1 MFHPILRLPGFIQ
14 VSTVMDPAERPVPA
28 GKTVAS
34 PAPSRVRLAPVA
46 SLVRE
51 VFPKYVDVAVDDAGL
66 TLFHPVEPDA
76 ASEDVLLASRLS
88 TRLFVTIAA
97 AAGGGGSSATSEEVV
112 RANNATNAA
121 SLRPPRDTLL
131 YSVAN
136 I

>member
-1 MFHPILRLPGFIQ
+1 MI
-14 VSTVMDPAERPVPA
+14 
-28 GKTVAS
+28 K
-34 PAPSRVRLAPVA
+34 LAPVA

-51 VFPKYVDVAVDDAGL
+51 ALPKNVEVAVDEAGL
-66 TLFHPVEPDA
+66 TLFQPVAPVA
-76 ASEDVLLASRLS
+76 AKDEVLLASRLR

-112 RANNATNAA
+112 KANSAIYAA